1 MKRRIGA
8 KRKCVDF
15 VGLSDNEYEQDRYQ
29 SLDDVVSAAYII
41 LKLDNF
47 YALEWTS
54 AAWKLMF

>member
-1 MKRRIGA
+1 M
-8 KRKCVDF
+8 
-15 VGLSDNEYEQDRYQ
+15 SDNEYEQDRYQ